1 MLALDG
7 VDARFVALS
16 VEGLDLVDVCDLER
30 AFGDVVLEAALNF
43 EVVQSVC
50 ELPDLKFDDFAVG

>member
-16 VEGLDLVDVCDLER
+16 VVGLDLVNVCDLER